1 MKTCFILVLF
11 TRGLS
16 YRMRSLTFMTVGL
29 QRFPPWASQAAVGGL
44 QALRLS
50 PGSPCFHGR
59 LLQEVYWIVLGL
71 SRATNWHHGWAVWSV
86 LPQAWIVRLN
96 LLWVADEFGF
106 ATLRQMLL
114 NEARIL
120 FRDIITSRGF
130 LKKKFIF
137 LHGNTQI
144 HTQNISGQGIHM
156 IQHAENPQLEKN
168 VITSCADCESH
179 QIHRRK
185 RRRRK

>member
-16 YRMRSLTFMTVGL
+16 YRMRSLTFMTVGS

-71 SRATNWHHGWAVWSV
+71 SQATNWHHGWAVWSV

-130 LKKKFIF
+130 LKKKIYFPTWQ
-137 LHGNTQI
+137 HPNT
-144 HTQNISGQGIHM
+144 HTKRIRSRHSHDSTCRKSTIREKCHYLM
-156 IQHAENPQLEKN
+156 CRLWIPSDPQ
-168 VITSCADCESH
+168 T
-179 QIHRRK
+179 
-185 RRRRK
+185 